1 MQINRVFEMIRRTR
15 GPVDGHCGRP
25 YQRGRVRVQQL
36 NSIFYHRKVLLVIN
50 KSSKF
55 LSFLPSGLAPACAL
69 VMIMTALQAL
79 PADWRGYMAYDR
91 ALVSDGQLWRL
102 LTSNFVHLGWGHLA
116 LNASGLLVMA
126 WLFADDLRTLQWLGA
141 LTICSV
147 VTAGGLYLFN
157 PEILWCVGL
166 SGVLHGLFI
175 VGAIA
180 WMERGIGPGKWLLV
194 GIAVKL
200 TWEQIAGEM
209 PFSGDI
215 VGGPV
220 VVDAHLWGS
229 VGGLIAVSIDALW
242 RRARA
247 RL

>member
-1 MQINRVFEMIRRTR
+1 MYETR
-15 GPVDGHCGRP
+15 LG
-25 YQRGRVRVQQL
+25 
-36 NSIFYHRKVLLVIN
+36 
-50 KSSKF
+50 
-55 LSFLPSGLAPACAL
+55 
-69 VMIMTALQAL
+69 
-79 PADWRGYMAYDR
+79 
-91 ALVSDGQLWRL
+91 RL
-102 LTSNFVHLGWGHLA
+102 L
-116 LNASGLLVMA
+116 
-126 WLFADDLRTLQWLGA
+126 
-141 LTICSV
+141 
-147 VTAGGLYLFN
+147 GLY
-157 PEILWCVGL
+157 
-166 SGVLHGLFI
+166 VL
-175 VGAIA
+175 
-180 WMERGIGPGKWLLV
+180 LLV